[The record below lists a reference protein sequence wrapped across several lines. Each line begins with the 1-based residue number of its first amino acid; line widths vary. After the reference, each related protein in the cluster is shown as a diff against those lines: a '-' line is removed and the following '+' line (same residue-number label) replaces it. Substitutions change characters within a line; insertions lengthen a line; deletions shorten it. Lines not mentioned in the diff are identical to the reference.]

1 LRSILLITLLAA
13 IGCGSMQS
21 EKPAQ
26 LRGKLVLE
34 TVPNPLIA
42 KSLGGD
48 EYEVAFDIVMREEGG
63 VATRIETF
71 TVEAIALGG
80 IVVRSETHPATFITQ
95 RGYPAEVPSG
105 QYLRFSFVKRWKLP
119 TELLLSGAAVRVTA
133 RTIDANGLRN
143 VTSFRAD
150 VNPSS
155 TTPRAVNQSSAS

>member
-1 LRSILLITLLAA
+1 VPVRRCICSVSRRALPLLLLAV
-13 IGCGSMQS
+13 IGCGSLQS

-63 VATRIETF
+63 VTTRIESF
-71 TVEAIALGG
+71 TVDAIALGG
-80 IVVRSETHPATFITQ
+80 VVVRSETHPATFITQ

-105 QYLRFSFVKRWKLP
+105 QYLRFSFLKRWKLP
-119 TELLLSGAAVRVTA
+119 SELLLSGAALRVTA

-150 VNPSS
+150 VNPS
-155 TTPRAVNQSSAS
+155 